1 MSEKTV
7 ELEIAL
13 LLPEVEN
20 SQDGCLERLETALST
35 RKGIR
40 RVHLKYET
48 DPIQLCVHYDP
59 RMISV
64 ADVHSIA
71 RRAGASIASRYRHE
85 RWMIENMDCSDCALV
100 LEHSLE
106 RMAGVLA
113 VSVNYA
119 AQSVHVEY
127 DTHAISRRAIERR
140 VEQLGYRFAVEGLRS
155 WFRNQRGLLLAL
167 GAGLFLLFGWVAE
180 RFLSLPWPVFMGAY
194 AASYV
199 LGGWHIVRHTFYS
212 IRARRMDTDLLM
224 LIAALGSASLGQVAE
239 GGLLLFLFNLG
250 HTLEDRALDRA
261 RSAIRS
267 LADLAPKTAIVRRD
281 GKEQSVPVEDLQ
293 IGETIIVLPGE
304 RLPID
309 GEVLVGRSAVNQAPI
324 TGESIP
330 VQKAPRDQVFAGTLN
345 GGGALEIQVVKLA
358 RDSTLARVQQL
369 VERAQAQKSPTQ
381 RWTERITRFFV
392 PLVLGSAVLLLVLLP
407 LLGLSLAE
415 AFARAMTLLVAASPC
430 ALALG
435 TPSAVL
441 AGVAQAARSGVLLKG
456 GLHLENL
463 GRLQAIAFDKT
474 GTLTRGEAQVTDVI
488 SVNPWDADQVLELA
502 ASLEVRSSHPLAEAI
517 VQKAKDEGLSWSQS
531 KDVTGHAGLGVDA
544 RVEGDRI
551 LVGSRE
557 LLAARGVEIPPGID
571 EQGRSLEGQGKT
583 LVLVAREQN
592 LIGLIAVADVIRQDA
607 RQALMALRELGL
619 KRQVMLTGDNEN
631 VATRIA
637 EQLGIREVRAR
648 LMPETKLEALREL
661 MQEHQVVGMVGDGVN
676 DAPALAYAT
685 VGIAMGGAGTDVALE
700 SADVA
705 LMADDLSKLPFA
717 IGLGRAARA
726 IILQN
731 LLIAMGVIA
740 VLVALALSG
749 LAGIGIA
756 IVLHEGSTVLVVL
769 NALRLLGYR
778 RV

>member
-1 MSEKTV
+1 MPENNV

-13 LLPEVEN
+13 LLPEVEDA
-20 SQDGCLERLETALST
+20 QDGCWERLETALST
-35 RKGIR
+35 RKGIHR
-40 RVHLKYET
+40 AHLKRET
-48 DPIQLCVHYDP
+48 DPVQLCVHYDP
-59 RMISV
+59 MMISV
-64 ADVHSIA
+64 ADVHSMA
-71 RRAGASIASRYRHE
+71 RRAGASITSRYRHE
-85 RWMIENMDCSDCALV
+85 RWVIENMDCSDCALV
-100 LEHSLE
+100 LEHGLE
-106 RMAGVLA
+106 RMPGVLA

-119 AQSVHVEY
+119 AQSVHVEF

-155 WFRNQRGLLLAL
+155 WLRNQRGLLLAL

-194 AASYV
+194 AAGYV
-199 LGGWHIVRHTFYS
+199 LGGSHIVRHTMLS
-212 IRARRMDTDLLM
+212 LRARRMDTDLLM
-224 LIAALGSASLGQVAE
+224 LIAALGSAALGQVAE

-250 HTLEDRALDRA
+250 HALEDRALDRA

-267 LADLAPKTAIVRRD
+267 LADLAPKTAFVRRD
-281 GKEQSVPVEDLQ
+281 GKERSVMVEDLQ
-293 IGETIIVLPGE
+293 IGETVIVRPGE

-309 GEVLVGRSAVNQAPI
+309 GEVLVGRSAVNEAPI

-330 VQKAPRDQVFAGTLN
+330 VQKGPHDQVFAGTLN
-345 GGGALEIQVVKLA
+345 GEGALELRVLKLA

-392 PLVLGSAVLLLVLLP
+392 PLVLGSAALLLVVLP
-407 LLGLSLAE
+407 LLGVPLEE
-415 AFARAMTLLVAASPC
+415 AFTRAMTLLVAASPC

-441 AGVAQAARSGVLLKG
+441 AGIAQAARNGVLLKG

-463 GRLQAIAFDKT
+463 GRLRAIAFDKT
-474 GTLTRGEAQVTDVI
+474 GTLTQGEAQVTDVI
-488 SVNPWDADQVLELA
+488 PIPPWDADQVLILA
-502 ASLEVRSSHPLAEAI
+502 ASVEARSSHPLAEAI
-517 VQKAKDEGLSWSQS
+517 VRKADDDGLRWSQAKDVKGL
-531 KDVTGHAGLGVDA
+531 AGLGVEA
-544 RVEGDRI
+544 HVEGERI
-551 LVGSRE
+551 LIGSRE
-557 LLAARGVEIPPGID
+557 LLADRGMEIPAGID

-583 LVLVAREQN
+583 LMLVAHEQT

-607 RQALMALRELGL
+607 RQALTALRELGL
-619 KRQVMLTGDNEN
+619 DRQVMLTGDNET
-631 VATRIA
+631 VAASIA
-637 EQLGIREVRAR
+637 EQVGIREVRAR

-661 MQEHQVVGMVGDGVN
+661 MLAHQIVAMVGDGVN

-731 LLIAMGVIA
+731 LLFALGVIA